1 MRILYITPFL
11 QHPKMQSSFRHY
23 YFIRDLS
30 RRHRITLL
38 TPTKSPV
45 TPEALQEMTAYTERL
60 MIFDA
65 VRHAAPTTEAETKAL
80 VSLRRKMSDS
90 ERLQNAVKEMK
101 KAFLALVEREAF
113 DVVLFHGKSVF
124 SVIEGWDKLP
134 IVVDFC
140 DATSTRMT
148 GRMEYAKPIEKPLL
162 YLRYLQARQTEKK
175 LLHKSPHIA
184 FISCRDRE
192 AILGPTSRAKII
204 PNAVDLQYWQRKTPV
219 RQPNCI
225 MLHGGM
231 DYRPNH
237 DAAMVLIQKILPLLR
252 PALPD
257 LEVLIVGRDPLPAL
271 VKAAQNSPGV
281 TVTGG
286 VDDIRPYLE
295 RATVYTAPLRF
306 ASGQQNKLLE
316 ALAMQVPVVTTPV
329 AAAGLRVDDGVESPV
344 IVADSDQKFA
354 EAVINLF
361 KHKAERDRLSFLG
374 RQYIEHYFTEAHS
387 VEVLEAMCLEAI
399 KAYPGQ
405 AQAGCTESCQSAS

>member
-23 YFIRDLS
+23 YFVRDLA

-45 TPEALQEMTAYTERL
+45 VPEALQEMQGYTERL

-65 VRHAAPTTEAETKAL
+65 VRKAPPTTEAETKAL
-80 VSLRRKMSDS
+80 ASVGRKMQDSD
-90 ERLQNAVKEMK
+90 RLQAAVQEMK
-101 KAFLALVEREAF
+101 KAFLDLVARETF
-113 DVVLFHGKSVF
+113 DVVIFHGKSVF
-124 SVIEGWDKLP
+124 PVIDGWDKLP

-140 DATSTRMT
+140 DATSMRIA
-148 GRMEYAKPIEKPLL
+148 GRMAYAKPVEKPLL
-162 YLRYLQARQTEKK
+162 YLRYLQARQTEKG
-175 LLHKSPHIA
+175 LLKKSPYIA

-204 PNAVDLQYWQRKTPV
+204 PNAVDTEYWRRKTNV

-271 VKAAQNSPGV
+271 IKAAQNNPGV

-316 ALAMQVPVVTTPV
+316 ALAMEVPVVTTPV
-329 AAAGLRVDDGVESPV
+329 ASAGLRVDDGVESPV
-344 IVADSDQKFA
+344 VVAQTDQQFA
-354 EAVINLF
+354 DAVIDLF
-361 KHKAERDRLSFLG
+361 KRKAERDRLSLVG

-387 VEVLEAMCLEAI
+387 VEVLEAMCDEAI
-399 KAYPGQ
+399 KAFAKQGKPAIKQ
-405 AQAGCTESCQSAS
+405 AV